1 MPTSHIFLLATFLTL
16 AGCCSQTPS
25 RPDMAGPLT
34 HATTFIQDGQS
45 TREQVLLKLGIP
57 SRQFEAGRILAW
69 RVRTEGADL
78 LTVSDYPGSDD
89 PRYNTWPA
97 SSRGFDL
104 IVVFDAHDLVQTH
117 NLVPAR
123 R

>member
-1 MPTSHIFLLATFLTL
+1 MT
-16 AGCCSQTPS
+16 
-25 RPDMAGPLT
+25 GPLT

-69 RVRTEGADL
+69 RVRTEGAEL
-78 LTVSDYPGSDD
+78 VMVSDYPAGDD

-104 IVVFDAHDLVQTH
+104 IVVFDTHDLVQTH